1 MELSGVV
8 NLYKEKGFTSQD
20 ALRVLKGILK
30 GCKVGHT
37 GTLDPDATGVLPV
50 CVGKATK
57 AAEIITGTD
66 KSYRATL
73 VFGSETDTEDASGQ
87 VTKTYDYT
95 FDEAKVREVCASFVG
110 EQAQIPPMYSAIWV
124 DGRRLYDLARKGIE
138 VEREPRKIT
147 IHSLEIVSLSETEMT
162 FDVTCSKGTYIRT
175 LCADIGRKCGY
186 GAHMSALERTAS
198 GPYRIEDSLTLKQI
212 EERMAA
218 GDTESFLTDLSTLF
232 SHLRAFRVDQP
243 DDVYLK
249 SGNFLTYPVSLIDG
263 ERGEMIRMELSGG
276 QLAALYKVSEHLT
289 YKGEPSVRLRAFK
302 MFM

>member
-73 VFGSETDTEDASGQ
+73 RFGSETDTEDASGQ
-87 VTKTYDYT
+87 VTKTYEYD
-95 FDEAKVREVCASFVG
+95 FDEDKVREVCASFG
-110 EQAQIPPMYSAIWV
+110 GKQQQIPPMYSAIWV

-138 VEREPRKIT
+138 IEREPREIT
-147 IHSLEIVSLSETEMT
+147 IHSLDIVSLTSEEMV

-186 GAHMSALERTAS
+186 GAHMSALVRTAS
-198 GPYRIEDSLTLKQI
+198 GPYRIENALTLRQI
-212 EERMAA
+212 EALAAA
-218 GDTESFLTDLSTLF
+218 GETESFLTDLSTLF
-232 SHLRAFRVDQP
+232 SHLRAFRVEQP
-243 DDVYLK
+243 DDVYLR
-249 SGNFLTYPVSLIDG
+249 SGNYLTYPLSVIDG
-263 ERGEMIRMELSGG
+263 EEGEMIRMELSDGR
-276 QLAALYKVSEHLT
+276 LAALYKVSEHLMHR
-289 YKGEPSVRLRAFK
+289 GEPSVRLRAFK